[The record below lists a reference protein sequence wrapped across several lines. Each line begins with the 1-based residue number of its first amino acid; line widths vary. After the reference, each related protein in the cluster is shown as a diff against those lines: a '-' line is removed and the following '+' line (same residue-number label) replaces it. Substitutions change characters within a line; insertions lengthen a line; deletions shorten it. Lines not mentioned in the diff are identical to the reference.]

1 MNCPRGVCGERVILF
16 ALVKLG
22 SIPIQCDIKIFRE
35 RAMEI
40 YRDASQPIDARAKD
54 LIFRMTLDEKI
65 AQLGGAWSYEV
76 LEAGGFSPKR
86 AEALIGNGIGQICRP
101 GVATGF
107 PPKDMAE
114 LLNGIQK
121 FLAENTRLGIPA
133 LVHEECLNGFMAKN
147 ATIFPQIIGM
157 ASTWEP
163 ELVDKM
169 TRVTRAQMMAVGV
182 RQGLSPVLDVVR
194 DPRWGRVEET
204 YGEDPY
210 LVATMGTA
218 FVKGLQSEDIKQGV
232 VATLKHFV
240 GYGKPEGGL
249 NWAPADIPPRML
261 REVYLYPFK
270 KAIKEGGALSVMN
283 AYHEIDGIP
292 CGASTELLTDILRKE
307 WGFGGIVVAD
317 YYAVDNLWSYHRI
330 APDKANAARLALTAG
345 IDIEL
350 PELDCYAQPLKEQI
364 EKGLVSRKLIDRA
377 VSRILRLKFMLGLF
391 ENPYVKPE
399 EAAKVFDLPEH
410 RKLALETAR
419 KSIVL
424 LKNKDNILPL
434 NKNIKTIAIIGPN
447 ADVKRNLL
455 GDYTYPAHIEITVMV
470 AEAAGAQSP
479 VPDERADHVTVPVV
493 TILEGIKDKVG
504 KDTTILYAA
513 GCEYNSASK
522 DGFPEAVKAAQIA
535 DVAILVVGGKSGLTP
550 DCTCGEMRDSA
561 ELRLPGVQ
569 DDLVRAIYE
578 TGTPVVL
585 ILVDGRPLA
594 LGWILEKI
602 PAIIEAW
609 LPGEEGGNAVADVLF
624 GDYNPGGKL
633 PISFPA
639 KVGQIPVY
647 YGHKPSGSRSQFWGD
662 YVDAST
668 SPAFEFG
675 YGLSYTTFN
684 FTNLR
689 IEPNRV
695 PLTGKTS
702 IIVDIENTG
711 NRAGEEVVQLY
722 INDVVASITR
732 PVKELKGF
740 KRIALEPAETR
751 TVEFELPAEALGF
764 YDKDMEFTVEPGVFK
779 VMVGRSSK
787 DIILEGEFE
796 VIA

>member
-1 MNCPRGVCGERVILF
+1 
-16 ALVKLG
+16 
-22 SIPIQCDIKIFRE
+22 
-35 RAMEI
+35 
-40 YRDASQPIDARAKD
+40 
-54 LIFRMTLDEKI
+54 
-65 AQLGGAWSYEV
+65 
-76 LEAGGFSPKR
+76 
-86 AEALIGNGIGQICRP
+86 
-101 GVATGF
+101 
-107 PPKDMAE
+107 
-114 LLNGIQK
+114 
-121 FLAENTRLGIPA
+121 
-133 LVHEECLNGFMAKN
+133 
-147 ATIFPQIIGM
+147 
-157 ASTWEP
+157 
-163 ELVDKM
+163 
-169 TRVTRAQMMAVGV
+169 
-182 RQGLSPVLDVVR
+182 
-194 DPRWGRVEET
+194 
-204 YGEDPY
+204 
-210 LVATMGTA
+210 
-218 FVKGLQSEDIKQGV
+218 
-232 VATLKHFV
+232 
-240 GYGKPEGGL
+240 
-249 NWAPADIPPRML
+249 
-261 REVYLYPFK
+261 
-270 KAIKEGGALSVMN
+270 
-283 AYHEIDGIP
+283 
-292 CGASTELLTDILRKE
+292 
-307 WGFGGIVVAD
+307 
-317 YYAVDNLWSYHRI
+317 
-330 APDKANAARLALTAG
+330 
-345 IDIEL
+345 
-350 PELDCYAQPLKEQI
+350 
-364 EKGLVSRKLIDRA
+364 
-377 VSRILRLKFMLGLF
+377 
-391 ENPYVKPE
+391 
-399 EAAKVFDLPEH
+399 
-410 RKLALETAR
+410 
-419 KSIVL
+419 
-424 LKNKDNILPL
+424 
-434 NKNIKTIAIIGPN
+434 
-447 ADVKRNLL
+447 
-455 GDYTYPAHIEITVMV
+455 
-470 AEAAGAQSP
+470 
-479 VPDERADHVTVPVV
+479 
-493 TILEGIKDKVG
+493 
-504 KDTTILYAA
+504 
-513 GCEYNSASK
+513 
-522 DGFPEAVKAAQIA
+522 
-535 DVAILVVGGKSGLTP
+535 
-550 DCTCGEMRDSA
+550 MRDSA

-684 FTNLR
+684 FSNLR
-689 IEPNRV
+689 VEPNRV

-764 YDKDMEFTVEPGVFK
+764 YDKDMKFTVEPGVFK

>member
-1 MNCPRGVCGERVILF
+1 
-16 ALVKLG
+16 
-22 SIPIQCDIKIFRE
+22 
-35 RAMEI
+35 MEI
-40 YRDASQPIDARAKD
+40 YRDASQSIDARAKG
-54 LIFRMTLDEKI
+54 LISKMTLDEKM
-65 AQLGGAWSYEV
+65 AQLGGIWSYEV
-76 LEAGGFSPKR
+76 LEAGRFSPKK
-86 AEALIGNGIGQICRP
+86 AESLLKNGIGQICRP
-101 GVATGF
+101 GVSTGF

-114 LLNGIQK
+114 LINGIQK

-169 TRVTRAQMMAVGV
+169 TRVIRAQMMAVGV

-194 DPRWGRVEET
+194 DPRWGRVEEN

-210 LVATMGTA
+210 LVATMGMTY
-218 FVKGLQSEDIKQGV
+218 VKGLQSEDIKHGV

-261 REVYLYPFK
+261 REVYLYPFE

-292 CGASTELLTDILRKE
+292 CGASTELLTDILRNE
-307 WGFGGIVVAD
+307 WGFEGVVISD
-317 YYAVDNLWSYHRI
+317 YYAVDNLQSYHRV

-345 IDIEL
+345 IDSEL
-350 PELDCYAQPLKEQI
+350 PSHDCYAQPLKEQI
-364 EKGLVSRKLIDRA
+364 EKGLVSKKLIDRA
-377 VSRILRLKFMLGLF
+377 VFRILRLKFMVGLF
-391 ENPYVKPE
+391 ENPYVKAE
-399 EAAKVFDLPEH
+399 DAAKVFDLPEH

-424 LKNKDNILPL
+424 LKNEDNILPL
-434 NKNIKTIAIIGPN
+434 SKNIKTIAIIGPN
-447 ADVKRNLL
+447 ADVQRNLL
-455 GDYTYPAHIEITVMV
+455 GDYTYPAHIEITIMA
-470 AEAAGAQSP
+470 AEAIGAQSP
-479 VPDERADHVTVPVV
+479 APDERADHVTVPVV
-493 TILEGIKDKVG
+493 TILEGIKVKLG
-504 KDTTILYAA
+504 KDTRILYAA

-522 DGFPEAVKAAQIA
+522 DGFPEAVKAARAA
-535 DVAILVVGGKSGLTP
+535 DVAIVAVGGKSGLTP

-578 TGTPVVL
+578 TGTPVVF

-594 LGWILEKI
+594 LGWVIEKI

-609 LPGEEGGNAVADVLF
+609 LPGEEGGNAVADVIF

-684 FTNLR
+684 FSNLQV
-689 IEPNRV
+689 EPKQV
-695 PLTGKTS
+695 PLNGKTS
-702 IIVDIENTG
+702 IKVDIENTG
-711 NRAGEEVVQLY
+711 NRAGEEVAQLY
-722 INDVVASITR
+722 IKDVIASITR

-740 KRIALEPAETR
+740 KRVALEPGETR

-764 YDKDMEFTVEPGVFK
+764 YGKDMEFAVEPGVFK

-787 DIILEGEFE
+787 DILLEDEFE
-796 VIA
+796 VVA

>member
-1 MNCPRGVCGERVILF
+1 
-16 ALVKLG
+16 
-22 SIPIQCDIKIFRE
+22 
-35 RAMEI
+35 MEI
-40 YRDASQPIDARAKD
+40 YRDASQPIDVRAKD
-54 LIFRMTLDEKI
+54 LISRMALDEKI
-65 AQLGGAWSYEV
+65 AQIGGVWSYEL
-76 LEAGGFSPKR
+76 LEAGGFSLKK
-86 AEALIGNGIGQICRP
+86 AETLIGNGIGQICRP

-107 PPKDMAE
+107 RPKDMAE

-121 FLAENTRLGIPA
+121 FLVEKTRLGIPA

-163 ELVDKM
+163 ELVGKM
-169 TRVTRAQMMAVGV
+169 TRVTRAHMMAVGV

-218 FVKGLQSEDIKQGV
+218 FVKGLQGEDIKQGV

-240 GYGKPEGGL
+240 GYGKSEGGL

-307 WGFGGIVVAD
+307 WGFEGIVVAD

-330 APDKANAARLALTAG
+330 AADKADAARLALTAG

-350 PELDCYAQPLKEQI
+350 PNVDCYAQPLREQI
-364 EKGLVSRKLIDRA
+364 EKGLVSEKLVDRA
-377 VSRILRLKFMLGLF
+377 VFRILRLKFMLGLF
-391 ENPYVKPE
+391 ENPYVKAA

-434 NKNIKTIAIIGPN
+434 KKNIKTIAVIGPN
-447 ADVKRNLL
+447 ADIQRNLL
-455 GDYTYPAHIEITVMV
+455 GDYTYPAHIEITIM
-470 AEAAGAQSP
+470 AAAAAGAQP
-479 VPDERADHVTVPVV
+479 PLPDERADHVPVPVV
-493 TILEGIKDKVG
+493 TALEGIKAKIDKG
-504 KDTTILYAA
+504 TTVLYAA
-513 GCEYNSASK
+513 GCEYNGASK
-522 DGFPEAVKAAQIA
+522 DGFPEAVKAAQKA

-569 DDLVRAIYE
+569 DDLLRAICE

-585 ILVDGRPLA
+585 VLVDGRPLV
-594 LGWILEKI
+594 LGWIVEKI
-602 PAIIEAW
+602 QAIIEAW

-639 KVGQIPVY
+639 KVGQISVY
-647 YGHKPSGSRSQFWGD
+647 YGHKPSGSKSQFWGD

-684 FTNLR
+684 FSNLR

-695 PLTGKTS
+695 SLTGKTS
-702 IIVDIENTG
+702 VFVDVENAG
-711 NRAGEEVVQLY
+711 SKAGEEVVQLY

-751 TVEFELPAEALGF
+751 TVEFELSAEALGF
-764 YDKDMEFTVEPGVFK
+764 YDRDMEFTVEPGVFK

-787 DIILEGEFE
+787 DIVLEGELE
-796 VIA
+796 VIV

>member
-1 MNCPRGVCGERVILF
+1 
-16 ALVKLG
+16 
-22 SIPIQCDIKIFRE
+22 
-35 RAMEI
+35 
-40 YRDASQPIDARAKD
+40 
-54 LIFRMTLDEKI
+54 MTLDEKL
-65 AQLGGAWSYEV
+65 AQLGGIWSFEV
-76 LEAGGFSPKR
+76 LEVGKFSLER
-86 AEALIGNGIGQICRP
+86 AESLIKNGIGQISRA
-101 GVATGF
+101 GVATAL
-107 PPKDMAE
+107 PPREIAAFTNE
-114 LLNGIQK
+114 IQR
-121 FLAENTRLGIPA
+121 FLVGNTRLGIPA
-133 LVHEECLNGFMAKN
+133 IIHEECLSGFMAKE
-147 ATIFPQIIGM
+147 ATVFPQIIGI
-157 ASTWEP
+157 ASTWDP
-163 ELVDKM
+163 ELVGKM
-169 TRVTRAQMMAVGV
+169 TSIIRTQMRAAGMH
-182 RQGLSPVLDVVR
+182 QGLSPVLDVAR

-204 YGEDPY
+204 FGEDPY
-210 LVATMGTA
+210 LIAKMGTA
-218 FVKGLQSEDIKQGV
+218 YVKGLQGDDLRRGV

-240 GYGKPEGGL
+240 GYGLPEGGL
-249 NWAPADIPPRML
+249 NWAPAHIPPRLL

-270 KAIKEGGALSVMN
+270 EAIKEGGALSVMN

-307 WGFGGIVVAD
+307 WGFEGIVVSD
-317 YYAVDNLWSYHRI
+317 YFAVDNLQSYHRM
-330 APDKANAARLALTAG
+330 APDKANAAKLALTAG

-350 PELDCYAQPLKEQI
+350 PKYDCYAQPLKEQI
-364 EKGLVSRKLIDRA
+364 EKGVVSEKLVDRA
-377 VSRILRLKFMLGLF
+377 ISRTLRLKFMLGLF

-399 EAAKVFDLPEH
+399 KAAKVFDLPEH

-434 NKNIKTIAIIGPN
+434 NKNIKTIAVIGPN
-447 ADVKRNLL
+447 ADVQRNLL
-455 GDYTYPAHIEITVMV
+455 GDYTYAAHIGIMAMTANVLGTTLP
-470 AEAAGAQSP
+470 EADTK
-479 VPDERADHVTVPVV
+479 PDQITVPVV
-493 TILEGIKDKVG
+493 TMLEGIKSKVTA
-504 KDTTILYAA
+504 KTNVLYAK
-513 GCEYNSASK
+513 GCEVSGASK
-522 DGFPEAVKAAQIA
+522 DGFDEAVKAAQQA
-535 DVAILVVGGKSGLTP
+535 DVAVVVVGGKSGLTP

-561 ELRLPGVQ
+561 ELCLSGVQ

-594 LGWILEKI
+594 LGWIIEKI

-633 PISFPA
+633 PISFPE
-639 KVGQIPVY
+639 KVGQVPVY
-647 YGHKPSGSRSQFWGD
+647 YGHKPSGARSQLWGN

-675 YGLSYTTFN
+675 YGLSYTIFN
-684 FTNLR
+684 FSNLR
-689 IEPNRV
+689 IEPKRV
-695 PLTGKTS
+695 RLTGKTS
-702 IIVDIENTG
+702 IKVDIENTG

-740 KRIALEPAETR
+740 RRIALESAETK
-751 TVEFELPAEALGF
+751 TVEFELPTETLGF
-764 YDKDMEFTVEPGVFK
+764 YDKDMKFTVEPGVFK

-787 DIILEGEFE
+787 DIVLEGEFE

>member
-1 MNCPRGVCGERVILF
+1 
-16 ALVKLG
+16 
-22 SIPIQCDIKIFRE
+22 
-35 RAMEI
+35 MEI
-40 YRDASQPIDARAKD
+40 YKDSSQSIEAKTKD
-54 LIFRMTLDEKI
+54 LLSRMTIDEKI
-65 AQLGGAWSYEV
+65 AQIGGVWSFEI
-76 LEAGGFSPKR
+76 LEAGKFSSGM
-86 AEALIGNGIGQICRP
+86 AESLLRNGIGQICRP
-101 GVATGF
+101 GVSTGL

-114 LLNGIQK
+114 LINGIQK

-133 LVHEECLNGFMAKN
+133 LIHEECLNGFMAKN

-169 TRVTRAQMMAVGV
+169 TRVARAQMMAVGV
-182 RQGLSPVLDVVR
+182 RQGLSPVLDVAR

-204 YGEDPY
+204 FGEDPY
-210 LVATMGTA
+210 LIAKMGTA
-218 FVKGLQSEDIKQGV
+218 YVKGLQGNDLQNGV
-232 VATLKHFV
+232 AATLKHFV
-240 GYGKPEGGL
+240 GYGLPEGGL
-249 NWAPADIPPRML
+249 NWAPAQIPPRL
-261 REVYLYPFK
+261 LKEVYFYPFK
-270 KAIKEGGALSVMN
+270 EAIKESGALSVMN

-292 CGASTELLTDILRKE
+292 CGASTELFTDILRTE
-307 WGFGGIVVAD
+307 WGFEGIVVSD
-317 YYAVDNLWSYHRI
+317 YYAVENLQSYHRM
-330 APDKANAARLALTAG
+330 APDKANAAMLALTAG

-350 PELDCYAQPLKEQI
+350 PKHDCYAQPLKEQI
-364 EKGLVSRKLIDRA
+364 EKGVVPEKLLDRA

-391 ENPYVKPE
+391 ENNYVKPE

-424 LKNKDNILPL
+424 LKNEGSILPID
-434 NKNIKTIAIIGPN
+434 KNVDTIAIIGPN
-447 ADVKRNLL
+447 ADVQRNLL
-455 GDYTYPAHIEITVMV
+455 GDYTYPAHIEITVLA
-470 AEAAGAQSP
+470 AEATGAQLP
-479 VPDERADHVTVPVV
+479 TPDERADHVTVPVV
-493 TILEGIKDKVG
+493 TILDGIKAKVG
-504 KDTTILYAA
+504 KNTRILYAA

-522 DGFPEAVKAAQIA
+522 DGFPEAVKAAQSANIA
-535 DVAILVVGGKSGLTP
+535 IVVVGGKSGLSP

-569 DDLVRAIYE
+569 DDLVRAIHE

-585 ILVDGRPLA
+585 ILIDGRPLA
-594 LGWILEKI
+594 LEWIMEKI
-602 PAIIEAW
+602 PAIVEAW

-675 YGLSYTTFN
+675 YGLSYTTFD
-684 FTNLR
+684 FSNLR
-689 IEPNRV
+689 IEPKLV
-695 PLTGKTS
+695 TLTGKTS
-702 IIVDIENTG
+702 IKVDVKNTG
-711 NRAGEEVVQLY
+711 DRTGEEVAQLY
-722 INDVVASITR
+722 INDLVASITR

-740 KRIALEPAETR
+740 KRVALEPGEIK
-751 TVEFELPAEALGF
+751 TVEFELPIETLGF
-764 YDKDMEFTVEPGVFK
+764 YDKDMNFIVEPGIFK

-787 DIILEGEFE
+787 DISLEDELE
-796 VIA
+796 VRA